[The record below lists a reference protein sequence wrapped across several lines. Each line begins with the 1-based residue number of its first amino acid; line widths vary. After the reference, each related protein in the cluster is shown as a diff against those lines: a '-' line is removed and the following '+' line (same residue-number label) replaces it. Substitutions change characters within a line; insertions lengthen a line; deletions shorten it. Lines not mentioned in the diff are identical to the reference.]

1 MRKKL
6 RICCI
11 PIIFYLSTQIPSYL
25 NSSNDFG
32 DLSISNS
39 IQQISRNNLNEKRAS
54 PAYDTI
60 MKEDGMLHY
69 RVLFWVPKDA
79 TKFVPYAVSGVNTDV
94 SSHGPVEKWS
104 VEETKITNE
113 REKLVF
119 IFVPKTFVYLYG
131 DGFEKVIHVKY
142 S

>member
-11 PIIFYLSTQIPSYL
+11 PIIFYLSTQISSYL

-39 IQQISRNNLNEKRAS
+39 IQQIRRNNLNEKRAY
-54 PAYDTI
+54 PEYDTI
-60 MKEDGMLHY
+60 MKEDGMPHY
-69 RVLFWVPKDA
+69 RVLFWVPKEA
-79 TKFVPYAVSGVNTDV
+79 TKFVPYADSGVNTDV
-94 SSHGPVEKWS
+94 SSHGSVEKWS

-119 IFVPKTFVYLYG
+119 IFVPKTFVYVYG
-131 DGFEKVIHVKY
+131 DGFEKVIHLKY

>member
-6 RICCI
+6 RISCI
-11 PIIFYLSTQIPSYL
+11 PLIFYLSIQIPSFL
-25 NSSNDFG
+25 NSSNDLEHFP
-32 DLSISNS
+32 ISNS
-39 IQQISRNNLNEKRAS
+39 IQQISRNYLNEKRAS

-60 MKEDGMLHY
+60 IKEDGMSHY

-79 TKFVPYAVSGVNTDV
+79 TKFVPYADSGVNTDV
-94 SSHGPVEKWS
+94 SSHGPVAKWS

-113 REKLVF
+113 KEKLVF
-119 IFVPKTFVYLYG
+119 ILVPKTFIYLYG
-131 DGFEKVIHVKY
+131 NGFEKVIHLKY